1 MDRGKN
7 EHVKRM
13 LTTADTASGREDAAK
28 RTRNALSPINFS
40 PTPRKLA
47 SPLWTRANVKSM
59 ISITTC
65 TSTNSIIKWRG
76 LVTHTRLWMWGALPA
91 AVVIARYIL
100 DAYCSWQQGD
110 KYTSLDIVIMPWW
123 VINYRWK
130 YASSYPIREI
140 DTSANCLAWP
150 LQTR

>member
-1 MDRGKN
+1 MDWGKN

-110 KYTSLDIVIMPWW
+110 KYTSLDIVINAVVGHQLQVKM
-123 VINYRWK
+123 
-130 YASSYPIREI
+130 
-140 DTSANCLAWP
+140 CL
-150 LQTR
+150 LISNQRNRHVCKLLGLTTTN